1 MSEMHRPILLL
12 EDNPMDVDLTR
23 RAIQARKLV
32 NPLVVA
38 RDEATRQ
45 IGLDWCVLSR
55 GPE

>member
-1 MSEMHRPILLL
+1 MHRPILLL
-12 EDNPMDVDLTR
+12 EDNPMDADLTR

-38 RDEATRQ
+38 HDEATRQ